1 MPVARVNGVGLYFE
15 MTGEG
20 FPLVFSHEF
29 AGDYRSWEPQVRFFS
44 RRYRVITYNHR
55 GYPPSEVPSDPDAY
69 SEAALVEDLYQLL
82 SYLKISKAH
91 VAGLSMGANIALHFG
106 IKNPEICSSLVVAS
120 CGVGSANREQFRQQ
134 GQAMIG
140 RIEKE
145 GIKSFADVLSEGPA
159 RIQLRK
165 KDPRT
170 WEESR
175 AQLAKHSEVGMVS
188 VFRGVQLQRP
198 SIFDLENQLKR
209 LRVPTL
215 LMAGDE
221 DEGCLEPTLF
231 MKRHIPRAGLLTFP
245 HSGHALNLEEPDF
258 FNRAMLDFLTSV
270 DSERWNEPRQR

>member
-1 MPVARVNGVGLYFE
+1 MPVAKVNGVRLYFE

-20 FPLVFSHEF
+20 FPLIFSHEF
-29 AGDYRSWEPQVRFFS
+29 AGDYRSWKPQVRFFS
-44 RRYRVITYNHR
+44 GRYRVITYNHR
-55 GYPPSEVPSDPDAY
+55 GYPPSEVPKEPDAY
-69 SEAALVEDLYQLL
+69 SEATLVEDLHQLL

-91 VAGLSMGANIALHFG
+91 IAGLSMGASIALHLG
-106 IKNPEICSSLVVAS
+106 IRNPEMCSSLVVAS

-134 GQAMIG
+134 GQALIE

-145 GIKSFADVLSEGPA
+145 GIKSFAEMLSEGPT

-175 AQLAKHSEVGMVS
+175 AQLAEHSEVGMAS

-245 HSGHALNLEEPDF
+245 HSGHAINLEEPDL
-258 FNRAMLDFLTSV
+258 FNRAILDFLSSV
-270 DSERWNEPRQR
+270 DAAR

>member
-1 MPVARVNGVGLYFE
+1 MPVAKVNGVRLYFE

-20 FPLVFSHEF
+20 FPLIFSHEF

-55 GYPPSEVPSDPDAY
+55 GYPPSEVPKEPDAY
-69 SEAALVEDLYQLL
+69 SEATLVEDLHQLL

-91 VAGLSMGANIALHFG
+91 IAGLSMGASIALHLG
-106 IKNPEICSSLVVAS
+106 IRNPEMCSSLVVAS
-120 CGVGSANREQFRQQ
+120 CGVGSANRDLFRQQ
-134 GQAMIG
+134 CQAMIE
-140 RIEKE
+140 RIEKG
-145 GIKSFADVLSEGPA
+145 GIKAFADMLSEGPT

-170 WEESR
+170 WEEFR
-175 AQLAKHSEVGMVS
+175 AQLAKHSEVGMAS

-209 LRVPTL
+209 LQVPTL
-215 LMAGDE
+215 LMVGDE

-231 MKRHIPRAGLLTFP
+231 MKRHIPRAGLLMFP
-245 HSGHALNLEEPDF
+245 QSGHALNLEEPDF
-258 FNRAMLDFLTSV
+258 FNRGMLDFLTRTV
-270 DSERWNEPRQR
+270 